1 MDNYQNEI
9 SSNPII
15 NKKQITSYD
24 IKQLLIRIGLLII
37 LITAHFLLPVTT
49 LKIENISSTSSTF
62 DLFVSARVSP
72 ESNGIMSFSLSKLAF
87 DVGDYQEI
95 YEENKYVLRNIKEN
109 HKSAIGTVLAIS
121 FICIAICAVFV
132 IKSIFHILKKNS
144 FKASSSIAM
153 AFIPITLANL
163 SLIILII
170 ATMNYAKPDSTLN
183 YDIIGKAYPSIFFI
197 ILLAV
202 TILTN
207 VNSFKTIP
215 RT

>member
-1 MDNYQNEI
+1 
-9 SSNPII
+9 
-15 NKKQITSYD
+15 
-24 IKQLLIRIGLLII
+24 
-37 LITAHFLLPVTT
+37 
-49 LKIENISSTSSTF
+49 
-62 DLFVSARVSP
+62 
-72 ESNGIMSFSLSKLAF
+72 
-87 DVGDYQEI
+87 
-95 YEENKYVLRNIKEN
+95 
-109 HKSAIGTVLAIS
+109 
-121 FICIAICAVFV
+121 
-132 IKSIFHILKKNS
+132 
-144 FKASSSIAM
+144 M